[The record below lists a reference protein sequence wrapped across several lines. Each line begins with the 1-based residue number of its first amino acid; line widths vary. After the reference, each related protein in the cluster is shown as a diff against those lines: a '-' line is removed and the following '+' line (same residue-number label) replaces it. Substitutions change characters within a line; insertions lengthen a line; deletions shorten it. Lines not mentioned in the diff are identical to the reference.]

1 MLAIALVGACAPPA
15 QAAVSFRSASEASAS
30 QSAGLTLPAPTGARP
45 GDVLVA
51 TVAVG
56 GPHQT
61 LTAPGWTLIRT
72 TTPGAALQQHS
83 YYRVVTASDPA
94 AYALTAP
101 NANSD
106 LVAGVAAYAGVDN
119 QAPIAAVADATK
131 AQAAAIPTVT
141 TTAPDQTVVGALS
154 LGSSATV
161 TFDPSVTA
169 RVSQAL
175 GKGHIEIADFVQP
188 SAGPTPP
195 KPATTSGAAG
205 ERAAQAI
212 VLASDPSADPAAAP
226 PPPGAV
232 PTGDGNSGADTAV
245 LHPVQING
253 PSALP
258 MSRTGTVPVQVAC
271 ALSQGSCIGTIEILE
286 AGSGGSSARPAVE
299 TARRRTVRKRSLGR
313 RKFVIQAGAHKTV
326 PVRLSR
332 RGRRFVI
339 KKKKRKTR
347 AKLVITTQA
356 PDGTVVT
363 TTKAFWIKPPVERRT
378 AGRNRGRS
386 K

>member
-1 MLAIALVGACAPPA
+1 M
-15 QAAVSFRSASEASAS
+15 
-30 QSAGLTLPAPTGARP
+30 
-45 GDVLVA
+45 
-51 TVAVG
+51 
-56 GPHQT
+56 
-61 LTAPGWTLIRT
+61 
-72 TTPGAALQQHS
+72 
-83 YYRVVTASDPA
+83 
-94 AYALTAP
+94 
-101 NANSD
+101 
-106 LVAGVAAYAGVDN
+106 DN

-212 VLASDPSADPAAAP
+212 VLASDPTTDPGAAP

-245 LHPVQING
+245 LHPIQING

-258 MSRTGTVPVQVAC
+258 MSRTGTVPVRVAC

-286 AGSGGSSARPAVE
+286 AGSGGSLCASRRGGRAPPHGAQALARPPQ
-299 TARRRTVRKRSLGR
+299 VRDSGR
-313 RKFVIQAGAHKTV
+313 GPQDRPGASV
-326 PVRLSR
+326 PP

-347 AKLVITTQA
+347 AKPAITTQA

-363 TTKAFWIKPPVERRT
+363 TTKTFWIKPPVERRT

>member
-1 MLAIALVGACAPPA
+1 MLAIALVCVCAPPA
-15 QAAVSFRSASEASAS
+15 PAAVSFRSGSEASAS
-30 QSAGLTLPAPTGARP
+30 KAASLTLPAPAGAQP
-45 GDVLVA
+45 GDVLLA

-94 AYALTAP
+94 AYVLTAP

-119 QAPIAAVADATK
+119 QAPIAAAADATR
-131 AQAAAIPTVT
+131 AEAAAIPTVT

-188 SAGPTPP
+188 SAGPTSP
-195 KPATTSGAAG
+195 KPATTSGPAG
-205 ERAAQAI
+205 ERAAHAI
-212 VLASDPSADPAAAP
+212 ALASDPTADPSPGVVPTSDTAD
-226 PPPGAV
+226 PGAAT
-232 PTGDGNSGADTAV
+232 PV
-245 LHPVQING
+245 LQPVQITG

-271 ALSQGSCIGTIEILE
+271 ALSQGSCAGTIEILD
-286 AGSGGSSARPAVE
+286 AGSGSSSARPAME
-299 TARRRTVRKRSLGR
+299 AARRRKMRNRSLGR

-332 RGRRFVI
+332 RGRRVVI
-339 KKKKRKTR
+339 KRKKRKTR

-363 TTKAFWIKPPVERRT
+363 TTKAFWIKPPV
-378 AGRNRGRS
+378 
-386 K
+386 